1 MSSKIS
7 LASCAEIPKALASWL
22 AEGLRP
28 WFSSRSAISR
38 STNWS
43 APEAIGEQLQ
53 ASGSLCMRPN
63 STNFWARHET
73 HECPCLQTMEKN
85 SRGIMPI
92 HGYITP
98 KSRVFHGLCFGC
110 AFALPQ
116 GCFPLA
122 SHQASKPHEAYTTH
136 ARSLT
141 TSLAYTVSKT
151 SFHASGGWKARLCL
165 TYLIASMQ
173 PASVCQA
180 HIKQLRVNRNL

>member
-122 SHQASKPHEAYTTH
+122 SHQASKPPMKPIQ
-136 ARSLT
+136 LT
-141 TSLAYTVSKT
+141 PALVLRAWHIQCPKHPSMPLAVGKLG
-151 SFHASGGWKARLCL
+151 FASR
-165 TYLIASMQ
+165 T
-173 PASVCQA
+173 
-180 HIKQLRVNRNL
+180 